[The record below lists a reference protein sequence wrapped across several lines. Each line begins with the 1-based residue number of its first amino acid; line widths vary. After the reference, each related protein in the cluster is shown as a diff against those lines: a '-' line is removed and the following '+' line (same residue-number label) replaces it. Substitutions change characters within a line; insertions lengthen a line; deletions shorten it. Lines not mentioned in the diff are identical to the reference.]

1 MSSGN
6 RSTSQGLAVLEALEP
21 RLLLSGS
28 VVISEFMASN
38 DTTRLDGDGE
48 YSDWIELHNPTLA
61 PVGLGG
67 WFLTDNAGD
76 LTKWE
81 FPDITLAA
89 NGDSGGEDYL
99 IIFASN
105 ENDADWP
112 YYDAG
117 GYLHTNFKLSAN
129 DADQHESVLLVRDD
143 GLTVEHGY
151 EDYPEQVG
159 DVSYGIGDAAPVYD
173 ELVSVGAAVSYLV
186 PTAED
191 EDLLP
196 DPAPLGDPGWTAATF
211 DDSTWTNTI
220 SRDQA
225 GMIITEID
233 SGAVNFVEIQN
244 VSDAVIDTTG
254 WSVLVNDASG
264 TINSV
269 NSLEWEFGSEVA
281 VGEVLYRSDDFDS
294 DPTHYWGSDI
304 DWAPGGDGW
313 AMIVDNADNVVDF
326 VAWGYSEADIALLNF
341 IDVTGQWNGAGTVVG
356 DGTGGGV
363 PGSEEN
369 FINFGDSWY
378 YMHPLDGVDPADPA
392 GPNDTDFNTTWM
404 QPVGY
409 DGPAFSDDPRPAM
422 LGFGTIDYLEGAP
435 FGTDIG
441 TPDSG
446 DRYTAYFRR
455 ELILGT
461 DVVNAGIQILCDDG
475 AIIYIDGEEVARA
488 NINGPDSYTAFAI
501 SSSGTET
508 TLRELSLSD
517 DLTAG
522 THWISVSVHQNQ
534 ANSSD
539 MGFDMRLFGQPTAA
553 PGSALERTGNA
564 DSDTAADFQAT
575 DTPDMGNKN
584 ASLSVPFGTTAPAIT
599 GLGFS
604 ADQPL
609 FDSLIQ
615 TDVGSD
621 MHTENASLWARINFS
636 VASTDSYDALTLRM
650 KYNDG
655 FVAYL
660 NGSLVAWRNAPGTL
674 AWNSSTG
681 GVIRSDAQSVAFEDI
696 DITAHLLGTLQPGAN
711 VLAIHVLNADK
722 DNANLLMVP
731 ELIASGAFDVQYM
744 TSSTPG
750 GANSAGAY
758 GLAADTEFSVD
769 RGFYESPQLVAITSD
784 TPGALIRYTL
794 DGTKPTETYGT
805 VYSTPLP
812 ITTTTTLRAIA
823 YLAGYISSNVDT
835 QTYIFPH
842 AVVEQDGAGF
852 PDDWGVV
859 SGYSDYEIDSEVVG
873 TNAAPNPD
881 YYDDF
886 IEGLTAIPTL
896 SLVLP
901 VSDMFA
907 NGGLYDNPG
916 STTMEKETSAELIY
930 PDGTKGFQIDAGLK
944 MQGGASRN
952 EGNSPKHS
960 MSLRFRQ
967 QYGPGHLD
975 FPLYEGSSVESFN
988 SLQLR
993 AMYNNSWIHW
1003 DPGQRSRGSFIREQ
1017 WARDTLL
1024 AMEQSDA
1031 GQGMYVHLYIDGLYW
1046 GVHVLQERQ
1055 EASHY
1060 AAYNGGDEDTLDAL
1074 NSGSAIDGSIASWSA
1089 MQSFVAG
1096 AAADGID
1103 LAEFQQIQQKLDVV
1117 SFIDYMIV
1125 NQYGGNADWDGHN
1138 WRAAGG
1144 GPDNAPWKIYSWDAE
1159 RILETGALTSNRI
1172 GLNNTNCPSR
1182 LFQGLR
1188 QSGEFNLMFA
1198 DRVHKHFYND
1208 GALTPDAAAGLWM
1221 ELADQLD
1228 QAIVAESARW
1238 GDYRRDV
1245 HVRGSAGLY
1254 TRNDYWYP
1262 EQQALMSSYFPLRGQ
1277 EVLQDY
1283 ESALLY
1289 PTLDAPVF
1297 NINGSYQHG
1306 GLIAAGAGLSMTGG
1320 LGTIYYTLDGTDPRL
1335 PGGGISPDAIEY
1347 TGPVTLDASAYVF
1360 SRVLNGDTWSAL
1372 NEATYDVSTTPTVAI
1387 TEINYHPHDPSA
1399 LEEGAGFEDAED
1411 FEFVE
1416 FRNTGAQAV
1425 NLRTVHFSDG
1435 IEFDFT
1441 RSSVTSLAP
1450 DAYALV
1456 VRNTAAFQA
1465 RYPSVP
1471 AGIIAGEF
1479 TGALNSDGE
1488 DLALVHGASSAIHN
1502 FAYNDSG
1509 SWPGKADGKGAT
1521 LTVVDT
1527 AGDYGDSDNWTPSVA
1542 YGGTPGAEPQ
1552 LPLGIVINEVLTHTD
1567 IPDVDSIELHNTTG
1581 ESIDIGGWFLSDT
1594 WGSSLNPLNGDY
1606 KKFQIPAG
1614 TTIPAGGYLVFD
1626 EGDFNPIVI
1635 GGGSLIQF
1643 ALDGAHGDNV
1653 WLMQADG
1660 LGNLTHFADH
1670 VEFGG
1675 ARNGES
1681 FGRWPDGTGGLYPM
1695 ILQTLGDDNSSDV
1708 NNGPRAPDPLIISEL
1723 HYNSSEP
1730 DSSDDLE
1737 FVEIHN
1743 HSDEEVDLT
1752 GWRIRGEVDYDF
1764 YPDTIIAA
1772 GGTLVV
1778 LSFNPDNPDN
1788 AARVADFRA
1797 AHGIDGSVALAG
1809 GYGGKLDN
1817 GGGRVVLQSPDEPPI
1832 EEPEYIP
1839 HLVEDEANYD
1849 DEAPWPASP
1858 DGLGDSLNRSDPHF
1872 WGNDSASW
1880 HAAAPTPGFYERLNK
1895 FPYFTSAPL
1904 AVATE
1909 GVPFSY
1915 EVTADDPDIDDW
1927 LTITAATP
1935 LPGWLTLVDHGTGDG
1950 TATLSGTPPSGSVVV
1965 DLLVTDGLDA
1975 TDDQAFSITVYDA
1988 SEPAVV
1994 QVFVSSSEWSPL
2006 FLDDLDSENLLHQ
2019 PIPQLGYRITDEVA
2033 PLDALPWGNL
2043 DTLVICFSRD
2053 VATELDNLTLS
2064 GVSEPLYTTGEA
2076 DYTLS
2081 TFTAAWTLPDPIG
2094 TDKLLID
2101 LPGAAVGDFQLR
2113 FDALPGDT
2121 TRDGATNLVDR
2132 DGIRDRMFVWADQGG
2147 YSGFYDLNGSGRI
2160 DFLDWSV
2167 VLANR
2172 GASLPPGAPT
2182 APAGAAGQSA
2192 ALAAGASGEIFMV
2205 NASVAPPSGVPAP
2218 LTASIPAPLATD
2230 APADP
2235 IRFASYAPASEPA
2248 IDLTSAA
2255 DYLPSPTF
2263 RQVEAIASGVDDPPS
2278 QILLQ
2283 TGFDESTAPV
2293 SLDPDLDA
2301 PLVDILAEAEFEAF
2315 SLL

>member
-1 MSSGN
+1 MQSLRGGN
-6 RSTSQGLAVLEALEP
+6 HRIPLFEALEP
-21 RLLLSGS
+21 RLLLSGN
-28 VVISEFMASN
+28 VLISEFMADN
-38 DTTRLDGDGE
+38 GDTPLDGFGN
-48 YSDWIELHNPTLA
+48 SPDWIELQNTSTS
-61 PVGLGG
+61 PV
-67 WFLTDNAGD
+67 D
-76 LTKWE
+76 LTGWK
-81 FPDITLAA
+81 LQ
-89 NGDSGGEDYL
+89 DSGATWIFPAVTLPAQGYL
-99 IIFASN
+99 LVFASD
-105 ENDADWP
+105 ENGQDP
-112 YYDAG
+112 AG
-117 GYLHTNFKLSAN
+117 YWHTNFKL
-129 DADQHESVLLVRDD
+129 DADGEYLALLNDTGTVVHEYDPNYPRQLDD
-143 GLTVEHGY
+143 I
-151 EDYPEQVG
+151 
-159 DVSYGIGDAAPVYD
+159 SYGVLYSEEGLDV
-173 ELVSVGAAVSYLV
+173 LVDKGAAANYLI
-186 PTAED
+186 PTT
-191 EDLLP
+191 
-196 DPAPLGDPGWTAATF
+196 DPAPAWIDPAF
-211 DDSTWTNTI
+211 DDSTWNT
-220 SRDQA
+220 
-225 GMIITEID
+225 
-233 SGAVNFVEIQN
+233 
-244 VSDAVIDTTG
+244 
-254 WSVLVNDASG
+254 G
-264 TINSV
+264 T
-269 NSLEWEFGSEVA
+269 
-281 VGEVLYRSDDFDS
+281 
-294 DPTHYWGSDI
+294 
-304 DWAPGGDGW
+304 
-313 AMIVDNADNVVDF
+313 
-326 VAWGYSEADIALLNF
+326 
-341 IDVTGQWNGAGTVVG
+341 
-356 DGTGGGV
+356 
-363 PGSEEN
+363 
-369 FINFGDSWY
+369 
-378 YMHPLDGVDPADPA
+378 
-392 GPNDTDFNTTWM
+392 
-404 QPVGY
+404 
-409 DGPAFSDDPRPAM
+409 
-422 LGFGTIDYLEGAP
+422 
-435 FGTDIG
+435 
-441 TPDSG
+441 
-446 DRYTAYFRR
+446 
-455 ELILGT
+455 
-461 DVVNAGIQILCDDG
+461 
-475 AIIYIDGEEVARA
+475 
-488 NINGPDSYTAFAI
+488 
-501 SSSGTET
+501 
-508 TLRELSLSD
+508 
-517 DLTAG
+517 
-522 THWISVSVHQNQ
+522 
-534 ANSSD
+534 
-539 MGFDMRLFGQPTAA
+539 
-553 PGSALERTGNA
+553 
-564 DSDTAADFQAT
+564 
-575 DTPDMGNKN
+575 
-584 ASLSVPFGTTAPAIT
+584 T
-599 GLGFS
+599 GLGFGLSVPGGS
-604 ADQPL
+604 AT
-609 FDSLIQ
+609 LISKGSSWRYL
-615 TDVGSD
+615 DDGSD
-621 MHTENASLWARINFS
+621 QGTAWRGTGFDDGTWAFGPAELGYGDGGEATIVSYGGNSSNKYITTYFRHEFDVTNAWAYTDLTINVQRDDGAVVYLNGQEIARSNMPTGLVGYLTTSQTGVGGGDESTFFEYHKDPSGILVDGENVLAVEIHQTSGTSSDISFDLELIGATSTSDLIETDLSGMLGVSPSALVRIPFDVNDPLEY
-636 VASTDSYDALTLRM
+636 ADLTLEVA
-650 KYNDG
+650 YEDG

-660 NGSLVAWRNAPGTL
+660 NGEEVAVRNAPTSPG
-674 AWNSSTG
+674 WNSTALSD
-681 GVIRSDAQSVAFEDI
+681 RSVEDAVQFEAIDLTAYLDADPDVLIPGELVAGE
-696 DITAHLLGTLQPGAN
+696 N
-711 VLAIHVLNADK
+711 VLAIHALNDGIS
-722 DNANLLMVP
+722 DSMF
-731 ELIASGAFDVQYM
+731 LICPKLTALAGVTVTENYF
-744 TSSTPG
+744 TTPTPG
-750 GANSAGAY
+750 AANIAGVL
-758 GLAADTEFSVD
+758 GMVKDTQFSVN
-769 RGFYESPQLVAITSD
+769 RGFYEDPFDVEITTS
-784 TPGALIRYTL
+784 TGGAEIRYTL
-794 DGTKPTETYGT
+794 DGSEPTAVTGT
-805 VYSTPLP
+805 VYADP
-812 ITTTTTLRAIA
+812 IHITGTTILRAIA
-823 YLAGYISSNVDT
+823 YKPGYLSTNVDA
-835 QTYIFPH
+835 QTYIFLDDVINQPTNP
-842 AVVEQDGAGF
+842 AGF
-852 PDDWGVV
+852 EDYNLWRTEP
-859 SGYSDYEIDSEVVG
+859 SDYEMDPDITGDPLYSDQMIDALQSLPTMSIVMDADDLFGYSTGIYSNPNAQGVG
-873 TNAAPNPD
+873 WERSTSLEYFDPNSNEEFQVNAGIRI
-881 YYDDF
+881 Y
-886 IEGLTAIPTL
+886 
-896 SLVLP
+896 
-901 VSDMFA
+901 
-907 NGGLYDNPG
+907 GGVGRNPG
-916 STTMEKETSAELIY
+916 YK
-930 PDGTKGFQIDAGLK
+930 
-944 MQGGASRN
+944 
-952 EGNSPKHS
+952 KHS
-960 MSLRFRQ
+960 FRVLFKGI
-967 QYGPGHLD
+967 YGPTKLE
-975 FPLYEGSSVESFN
+975 FPLFGESATDRFDSFVLRANFN
-988 SLQLR
+988 DAWSWGGDNVQFIRDTINSELQL
-993 AMYNNSWIHW
+993 AMGM
-1003 DPGQRSRGSFIREQ
+1003 PAKRSSF
-1017 WARDTLL
+1017 
-1024 AMEQSDA
+1024 
-1031 GQGMYVHLYIDGLYW
+1031 VHLYVNGLYW
-1046 GVHVLQERQ
+1046 GLYDPTERPDQ
-1055 EASHY
+1055 AFSSSY
-1060 AAYNGGDEDTLDAL
+1060 M
-1074 NSGSAIDGSIASWSA
+1074 DG
-1089 MQSFVAG
+1089 
-1096 AAADGID
+1096 
-1103 LAEFQQIQQKLDVV
+1103 EKE
-1117 SFIDYMIV
+1117 
-1125 NQYGGNADWDGHN
+1125 DWDGINSGGGTSGSSTAAYYTFANFGDTRDLTTMAAYQEFMGNNPDGTNNPAYETYLDAENYISYLLQNYYTGNRDWPGHN
-1138 WRAAGG
+1138 WYAGRLR
-1144 GPDNAPWKIYSWDAE
+1144 GPESTGFKWYSWDAE
-1159 RILETGALTSNRI
+1159 WCIGMNSGVTQNQTGVTSALCKPYGELRYN
-1172 GLNNTNCPSR
+1172 PE
-1182 LFQGLR
+1182 FQML
-1188 QSGEFNLMFA
+1188 FA
-1198 DRVHKHFYND
+1198 DIAHRHLFND
-1208 GALTPDAAAGLWM
+1208 GALTLGETAELYSLW
-1221 ELADQLD
+1221 ADQIELGV
-1228 QAIVAESARW
+1228 ITESARW
-1238 GDYRRDV
+1238 GDIRTASPRTVEHWRNQRNWILNTYLPARSSV
-1245 HVRGSAGLY
+1245 TSGQSSSVLQQLKGAGLY
-1254 TRNDYWYP
+1254 PN
-1262 EQQALMSSYFPLRGQ
+1262 
-1277 EVLQDY
+1277 VV
-1283 ESALLY
+1283 
-1289 PTLDAPVF
+1289 APSF
-1297 NINGSYQHG
+1297 NINSSYQHG
-1306 GLIAAGAGLSMTGG
+1306 GIINLGDSLAIDAPA
-1320 LGTIYYTLDGTDPRL
+1320 GTIYYTLDGTDPRL
-1335 PGGGISPDAIEY
+1335 LGGDVSPDAIEY
-1347 TGPVTLDASAYVF
+1347 TGPVALDASAYVF

-1542 YGGTPGAEPQ
+1542 YGGTPGEESQ

-1614 TTIPAGGYLVFD
+1614 TTIPAGGYIVFD
-1626 EGDFNPIVI
+1626 EDDFNPIEI

-1743 HSDEEVDLT
+1743 HSDEEVGLT

-1764 YPDTIIAA
+1764 YPGTIIAA

-1778 LSFNPDNPDN
+1778 LSFNPDN

-1994 QVFVSSSEWSPL
+1994 QVFVSSSEWSTL